1 MNTAAAA
8 FRKSKKTQIEMF
20 VYLKLKKKRLIEG
33 AGVMSF
39 IILRVSG
46 HTKFTFTNKRK
57 KQKTSI
63 FTENFF
69 SLFVGMYSCTNFKIS
84 ES

>member
-1 MNTAAAA
+1 
-8 FRKSKKTQIEMF
+8 MF
-20 VYLKLKKKRLIEG
+20 IYLKLKKRLIEG

-46 HTKFTFTNKRK
+46 HTKFTFTNKSK
-57 KQKTSI
+57 TQKLAFSRNNI
-63 FTENFF
+63 F
-69 SLFVGMYSCTNFKIS
+69 SLFVGSMYSCTNFKIS